1 VAAKRIAAMSTKE
14 EKEQFA
20 VVRSDEGWL
29 KEGVERRRAN
39 IFKRKPRFSENFM
52 FREGDSIFNLIYS
65 CEFLENERKR

>member
-1 VAAKRIAAMSTKE
+1 MAAKRIAAMSTKE

-29 KEGVERRRAN
+29 KEGVERRRGQ
-39 IFKRKPRFSENFM
+39 IFSRENRDFLKILC
-52 FREGDSIFNLIYS
+52 FEKATTFNLIYY